1 MCFLNGCPCQQ
12 PLREHD
18 ALLQEFGLSRDDI
31 GWLLYL
37 LQIWFHRLYPR
48 EQLILKVKLNR
59 DLRRIFDIGKSL
71 STSRV
76 RSDFQRLSNVFP
88 ALRMLNL
95 LGPMPLKTMYG
106 KRTPVSQVHSL
117 SLEQSRPPRATTK
130 DWEKIWNSAVEGDL
144 DSIPYDIRVRYYSAV
159 RRISSDFA
167 RPAAITRRAYLFY
180 GATGTGKSYRAWSEA
195 GEEAY
200 PKDPRTKFWCGYQGQ
215 AHVVLDEFRGGI
227 DVAHMLRWLDNYPVS
242 VELKGSSTPL
252 KATNFWITSNLHP
265 CEWYPGLD
273 SATVAALLRRLEIIE
288 MNEPYVL

>member
-1 MCFLNGCPCQQ
+1 MATVPFADLVPSSLPPGAAYFKGQAEQGSETNFRHWQVLIYFPRKVRLSTVKQCLSSTAHAELTRSNAIEDYVWKEDTRIPGTQF
-12 PLREHD
+12 
-18 ALLQEFGLSRDDI
+18 EFGTKPS
-31 GWLLYL
+31 
-37 LQIWFHRLYPR
+37 
-48 EQLILKVKLNR
+48 
-59 DLRRIFDIGKSL
+59 
-71 STSRV
+71 
-76 RSDFQRLSNVFP
+76 
-88 ALRMLNL
+88 
-95 LGPMPLKTMYG
+95 
-106 KRTPVSQVHSL
+106 
-117 SLEQSRPPRATTK
+117 PRATTK

-167 RPAAITRRAYLFY
+167 RPVAITRRAYLFY